1 MRILQALRLRSPGHR
16 AAAVLGAL
24 VLVAASATGAA
35 GADTTAYSDYSDDL
49 QTAGYDGSY
58 SYVRTLEG
66 SATLIQGDTGD
77 RDALQLNQPVLV
89 GDRILVSP
97 RSRVEVVLS
106 DRNLLRIDGG
116 SEVIFEALAAS
127 PDRDD
132 RLSVLRLPQ
141 GNVQLVVVSDFLGEG
156 LPRVDTANVSV
167 YPRDAGSYRV
177 TADGADWSEV
187 VARDGS
193 AEVVTREGSL
203 LIRRGEEAVV
213 EGDYG
218 PRSRVR
224 QASREDS
231 LELWGRRLDQ
241 EARYAA
247 APYVDDELQ
256 YEAAALDRYGSWV
269 TYEGRYAWR
278 PRVAV
283 EWRPYYD
290 GRWAFSP
297 LGLTWVS
304 YEPWGWV
311 PYHYGTW
318 DYVPSYGWVWFPGR
332 RFAPAWV
339 YWYWT
344 DAYVG
349 WVPYGHLGFR
359 YYDIHGGLHRYG
371 FYSGVYGWA
380 GGHWSH
386 YQHWTFCDTRFLGH
400 RDQHR
405 FARDADRFAR
415 DTRLAAPKKGLITT
429 DTRGLTRT
437 AVERRAGLVEALAG
451 RQAGAVRELPDVTSF
466 VAGERNL
473 PDDVRSRILVERD
486 RGGAR
491 SAERVM
497 PALEGADSR
506 GRSVESVRPDVT
518 REIERSVPRTAD
530 RSPAARTP
538 DRVERPAAGAS
549 DDRRAPVLAPRPAE
563 RPAAVRPSERT
574 SESWR
579 RPAGDTVRSAPR
591 APEASRSPADTPR
604 RIEPRPST
612 SPPSRSI
619 EPAPSSGLRAPES
632 WRSRPAVRPPE
643 RPAAGASDR
652 SIDRSRA
659 SERYSVPRRVIEGV
673 RSNTPGS
680 TPFRTVDPSDRSERV
695 RPRTVEPRRIE
706 PRSDRSVEPRRVEA
720 PPRSAPPPRASS
732 SRSSSSG
739 SRSSGVSSSSPS
751 RSSGSSVGSSS
762 RSSSSRSS
770 SVRSSSSSRS
780 SSRSSSGRSARGR
793 SEPPIR

>member
-1 MRILQALRLRSPGHR
+1 MRILQALRPRSPGRR
-16 AAAVLGAL
+16 ATAVLGAL
-24 VLVAASATGAA
+24 ALAAAFGTGVA
-35 GADTTAYSDYSDDL
+35 GADTTAYSDYSDYP

-89 GDRILVSP
+89 GDRVLVSP
-97 RSRVEVVLS
+97 RGRVELVLS
-106 DRNLLRIDGG
+106 DRNLLRIDAG
-116 SEVIFEALAAS
+116 SEVAFEALAAS
-127 PDRDD
+127 PDRQD
-132 RLSVLRLPQ
+132 RLSVLGLSH
-141 GNVQLVVVSDFLGEG
+141 GNLQLVVVRDFLGEG
-156 LPRVDTANVSV
+156 LPRVDTRNVTV
-167 YPRDAGSYRV
+167 YPRDAGSYRI
-177 TADGADWSEV
+177 TADGSDWSGV

-213 EGDYG
+213 EGDQR
-218 PRSRVR
+218 PRQRVR

-247 APYVDDELQ
+247 APYVDEGLQ
-256 YEAAALDRYGSWV
+256 YEAAALDRHGSWV
-269 TYEGRYAWR
+269 SYEGRYAWR

-283 EWRPYYD
+283 EWRPYHH

-318 DYVPSYGWVWFPGR
+318 DHVPSYGWVWYPGR

-344 DAYVG
+344 DAYVA

-371 FYSGVYGWA
+371 VYGWA
-380 GGHWSH
+380 GGHWSN
-386 YQHWTFCDTRFLGH
+386 YNHWTFCDTRFLGH

-415 DTRLAAPKKGLITT
+415 DTRLAAPRKGLITT

-437 AVERRAGLVEALAG
+437 AVERRAGIVEALAA
-451 RQAGAVRELPDVTSF
+451 RRTDAGRELPDVTSF
-466 VAGERNL
+466 VAGRRDL
-473 PDDVRSRILVERD
+473 PDDVRSRILVERTRD
-486 RGGAR
+486 GAR

-497 PALEGADSR
+497 PSLDAGEGR
-506 GRSVESVRPDVT
+506 GRSAATLRPDIARDV
-518 REIERSVPRTAD
+518 ERSTPSASD
-530 RSPAARTP
+530 RIPAATRTP
-538 DRVERPAAGAS
+538 DRA
-549 DDRRAPVLAPRPAE
+549 APVVSTRPAE
-563 RPAAVRPSERT
+563 RPAAVRPTDRST
-574 SESWR
+574 ESWR
-579 RPAGDTVRSAPR
+579 QSADRGRSVQR
-591 APEASRSPADTPR
+591 APEATRPSADAPR

-612 SPPSRSI
+612 PPPSRSVQ
-619 EPAPSSGLRAPES
+619 PAPSSGRAAPES
-632 WRSRPAVRPPE
+632 WRSRPPVRLQE
-643 RPAAGASDR
+643 RPSAGASDR
-652 SIDRSRA
+652 SSP
-659 SERYSVPRRVIEGV
+659 SERYSVPRRVIDGV

-695 RPRTVEPRRIE
+695 QPRPERVEPRRSDRVE
-706 PRSDRSVEPRRVEA
+706 PRSAPPPRVEPRSQRTSEPRRVQPA
-720 PPRSAPPPRASS
+720 PRSAPPPRASS
-732 SRSSSSG
+732 SRSSSSR
-739 SRSSGVSSSSPS
+739 SRSSGVSSRSSSPS
-751 RSSGSSVGSSS
+751 RSSSSATRSSSS
-762 RSSSSRSS
+762 RSSSSRAT
-770 SVRSSSSSRS
+770 SSRS
-780 SSRSSSGRSARGR
+780 SNRSSSGRSSGGR
-793 SEPPIR
+793 REPPTL